1 MTSGTLPSHALGEQD
16 IHLFREGTH
25 ARLYRKLGCQL
36 DAGGARFAVW
46 APNAE
51 SVSVIGDFND
61 WHIGAHA
68 ARPRSDSSGIWEAE
82 VAGILPGQTYKYAIR
97 TREGQLLEKADP
109 FARYAEVPPAT
120 ASVAWNAD
128 DYAWQDDAWMQAR
141 GRHNAL
147 DAPMAVYELHL
158 GSWRRGADGAMLD
171 YRSAARLLA
180 DYVVQMGF
188 THVELMPVMEHP
200 FYGSWGY
207 QCTGYFAP
215 SSRYGTPQDFKFF
228 VDTLHRAGIGV
239 ILDWVPS
246 HFPNDAHGL
255 AAFDGTYL
263 FEHADPRQGFHP
275 EWKSAIFNYSRNE
288 VRAFLLSSAMMWLD
302 EFHVDG
308 LRVDAVASMLYLDYA
323 RQDGE
328 WIANRFGGRENLE
341 AVSFLRLLNESAYR
355 DHPDVQVIAEE
366 STAWPMVS
374 RPVYLGG
381 LGFGMKWNMGWMHDT
396 LKYMSEDPIHRR
408 WHHGQLTFSLMYAF
422 NENFMLPLSHD
433 EVVYGKGSLLD
444 KMPGDDWRKFANLRL
459 LLGHMWAHPGKKLL
473 FMGGEFGQR
482 REWNHDD
489 ALDWWLL
496 GEDAHVGL
504 QRWVEDLNHLYR
516 REPALHQ
523 LDFDAAGFRWIDTND
538 AENSVISCL
547 RLARDG
553 SSVLVVAN
561 FTPVPRENY
570 LVGVPQSGHWR
581 ELLNSDATLYGGSGV
596 GNQGGV
602 DSVPVAGHGCFHSLN
617 LRLPPLGILMLQH
630 DGGAP

>member
-1 MTSGTLPSHALGEQD
+1 MTIKNNPTNTLGEQD

-25 ARLYRKLGCQL
+25 ARLYRKLGCHL
-36 DAGGARFAVW
+36 DATGARFAVW

-51 SVSVIGDFND
+51 SVSVIGDFNRWRAD
-61 WHIGAHA
+61 AHP
-68 ARPRSDSSGIWEAE
+68 ARPRGDSSGIWEAE
-82 VAGILPGQTYKYAIR
+82 IAGIAQGQTYKYAIR
-97 TREGQLLEKADP
+97 TREGLLLEKADP
-109 FARYAEVPPAT
+109 FARFAELPPAT

-128 DYAWQDDAWMQAR
+128 DYEWQDDAWMQ
-141 GRHNAL
+141 GRAKHNAL
-147 DAPMAVYELHL
+147 DAPMSVYEMHL
-158 GSWRRGADGAMLD
+158 GSWRRDEGGAMLD
-171 YRSAARLLA
+171 YHSAARLLA
-180 DYVVQMGF
+180 DYLVRLGF

-207 QCTGYFAP
+207 QSTGYFAP
-215 SSRYGTPQDFKFF
+215 SSRYGTPQEFKLF

-246 HFPNDAHGL
+246 HFPADAHGL

-302 EFHVDG
+302 EYHVDG

-323 RQDGE
+323 RKEGE
-328 WIANRFGGRENLE
+328 WIPNRYGGRENLE

-355 DHPDVQVIAEE
+355 DHPDVQIIAEE

-396 LKYMSEDPIHRR
+396 LKYMHEDPIHRR
-408 WHHGQLTFSLMYAF
+408 WHHSQLTFSLIYAF

-433 EVVYGKGSLLD
+433 EVVYGKGSLID

-459 LLGHMWAHPGKKLL
+459 LFGHMWAHPGKKLL

-496 GEDAHVGL
+496 GQENHLGL

-516 REPALHQ
+516 HEPALHQ
-523 LDFDAAGFRWIDTND
+523 LDFDAAGFQWIDCND
-538 AENSVISCL
+538 AEDSVISYL
-547 RLARDG
+547 RVARDG

-561 FTPVPRENY
+561 FTPVPRDNY
-570 LVGVPQSGHWR
+570 LVGVPHAGHWR

-596 GNQGGV
+596 GNQGGA
-602 DSVPVAGHGCFHSLN
+602 DSVPVAAHGHFHSLN

-630 DGGAP
+630 EGATP